1 MKKNIKIILITLIVV
16 ISLNSIACRK
26 GEFADEYTNVKW
38 YSYDPVLEFS
48 YGEDDHTRGVGY
60 IIVDNIKID
69 IYCKWGFNRTL
80 LVYKL
85 DDVDFENHV
94 INGETYLLCCYTINK
109 KVVTYTI
116 EEDRFFN
123 GLYENQELKMYCEDL

>member
-48 YGEDDHTRGVGY
+48 YGEDDHTRVGLALAY
-60 IIVDNIKID
+60 SV
-69 IYCKWGFNRTL
+69 CER
-80 LVYKL
+80 
-85 DDVDFENHV
+85 
-94 INGETYLLCCYTINK
+94 
-109 KVVTYTI
+109 
-116 EEDRFFN
+116 N
-123 GLYENQELKMYCEDL
+123 GLALEYEFKEKKHIFSVILKK